1 MPMNSIVGQGWR
13 AAAIALTGVVVFSTG
28 FSTGAR
34 RVAQGGAPMPGSA
47 LKAGATLTY
56 GSGGREQP
64 AWTIDSVHRDVALGG
79 RTGCTRIHLRMRP
92 DQPQPTVRVSCR
104 GGDTLFAWNSAA
116 NVWRAERPLGA
127 GMSLRVPQPTGSSL
141 EYSTGQLGDTTISG
155 HRVAFVHTTIVTN
168 DAQGRPVRR
177 LTERYAVSLATALGG
192 LFEIPDSTTA
202 GAWKENQRF
211 ELVRISIP

>member
-1 MPMNSIVGQGWR
+1 MNSIAGQGWR
-13 AAAIALTGVVVFSTG
+13 AAAIALAGVVVFSTG
-28 FSTGAR
+28 FSSGALR
-34 RVAQGGAPMPGSA
+34 ARQGGPLTPGSA

-79 RTGCTRIHLRMRP
+79 RTGCTRIHLRTRP
-92 DQPQPTVRVSCR
+92 DQPQPTVRVACR
-104 GGDTLFAWNSAA
+104 GGDTLFAWSAA
-116 NVWRAERPLGA
+116 NNVWRAERPLGA

-141 EYSTGQLGDTTISG
+141 DYSTGQMGDTTISG
-155 HRVAFVHTTIVTN
+155 QRVAFVHTTIITN

-192 LFEIPDSTTA
+192 VFEIPDSTGEGA